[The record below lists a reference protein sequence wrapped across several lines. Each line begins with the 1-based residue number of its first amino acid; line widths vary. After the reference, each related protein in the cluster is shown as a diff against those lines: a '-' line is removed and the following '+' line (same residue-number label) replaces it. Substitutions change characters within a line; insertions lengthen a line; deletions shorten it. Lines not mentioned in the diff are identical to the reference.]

1 MDYRK
6 TYCYAFGNYKFT
18 GSDGEQNF
26 TTWKCYH
33 VDQILK
39 EIVKKSKDGNAFCS
53 VQRYSSLDATD
64 GDLQYCDLYFDFDGP
79 FEQTRTDAVKVVQY
93 FTGERFNL
101 PAELVR
107 VWYSGGKG
115 FHILVNAE
123 VVGIQPHKELT
134 YQMKKATLF
143 VSSFLDLQTLDKSI
157 YTIRRMWR
165 IPDSK
170 HYSGCFKT
178 ELYHGEL
185 FEKSEA
191 EIKTLASS
199 PRGPLWGEDDVTGI
213 EPDEDLQVWFQGFV
227 TAYEDD
233 VKFQSNQPRAA
244 VKKLEKA
251 PVCVQDLLDNHIRQ
265 EGSRNRATMTL
276 AAYYKDQGATQQE
289 AEAVLVPWA
298 LRTPAG
304 LTSKKGERELT
315 AGTKSVIKTVYDD
328 AGKYTFGCAFIR
340 SLGTGTDKPIQCDGD
355 RCPVANVTLD
365 DEISGLPD
373 NLEFQERNIALQ
385 GIYRKVAMMGPTA
398 REHYIDMVSKR
409 FKMSKVAIRDEIKRV
424 EMALK
429 VEPAIPRPLD
439 KPRDKALSLVQDIK
453 NGVFHYLIY
462 VPTSASNFVPRLVTS
477 ERQLEPV
484 GEDAEL
490 PEDTARWSVD
500 SQTAFNVF
508 EWLSGNKTVDAGQVF
523 RELRDF
529 IEQYMWYP
537 DKRFYQLLAVWI
549 MQTYVFN
556 IFDTTGYLALIGT
569 KRTGK
574 SRTLEILEQFA
585 FNCLKADSFSDAFIY
600 RAIERNRST
609 MLFDEADSLRKQPK
623 ESVNERLEII
633 RSGYKR
639 AGKVGRCEGESN
651 NTVTFSTYSPKAIAN
666 VTGLEE
672 ALEDRVIFVNVE
684 RKPQEIQVKKLVFR
698 DLDRVI
704 QEVRNKLYFFGL
716 QYSGQIA
723 DIYREYRTD
732 ELEDREAEIWAGVLV
747 VAKLISEELH
757 GSLMSLAVE
766 NKNRKELRE
775 GLESVEA
782 QVIMV
787 LWELIQE
794 NNFSQLTTS
803 GKYWKSETIRK
814 AIMDQL
820 GWEKISRNWI
830 SSVLLKLRIIEDN
843 KEYKERFRVIE
854 DGKQTRPMHYL
865 LISEK
870 VLNTAKKYSVDLEGN
885 EEKFSNDEKIEF

>member
-1 MDYRK
+1 
-6 TYCYAFGNYKFT
+6 
-18 GSDGEQNF
+18 
-26 TTWKCYH
+26 
-33 VDQILK
+33 
-39 EIVKKSKDGNAFCS
+39 
-53 VQRYSSLDATD
+53 
-64 GDLQYCDLYFDFDGP
+64 
-79 FEQTRTDAVKVVQY
+79 
-93 FTGERFNL
+93 
-101 PAELVR
+101 
-107 VWYSGGKG
+107 
-115 FHILVNAE
+115 
-123 VVGIQPHKELT
+123 
-134 YQMKKATLF
+134 
-143 VSSFLDLQTLDKSI
+143 
-157 YTIRRMWR
+157 
-165 IPDSK
+165 
-170 HYSGCFKT
+170 
-178 ELYHGEL
+178 
-185 FEKSEA
+185 
-191 EIKTLASS
+191 
-199 PRGPLWGEDDVTGI
+199 
-213 EPDEDLQVWFQGFV
+213 
-227 TAYEDD
+227 
-233 VKFQSNQPRAA
+233 
-244 VKKLEKA
+244 
-251 PVCVQDLLDNHIRQ
+251 
-265 EGSRNRATMTL
+265 
-276 AAYYKDQGATQQE
+276 
-289 AEAVLVPWA
+289 
-298 LRTPAG
+298 
-304 LTSKKGERELT
+304 
-315 AGTKSVIKTVYDD
+315 
-328 AGKYTFGCAFIR
+328 
-340 SLGTGTDKPIQCDGD
+340 
-355 RCPVANVTLD
+355 
-365 DEISGLPD
+365 
-373 NLEFQERNIALQ
+373 
-385 GIYRKVAMMGPTA
+385 
-398 REHYIDMVSKR
+398 
-409 FKMSKVAIRDEIKRV
+409 
-424 EMALK
+424 
-429 VEPAIPRPLD
+429 
-439 KPRDKALSLVQDIK
+439 
-453 NGVFHYLIY
+453 
-462 VPTSASNFVPRLVTS
+462 
-477 ERQLEPV
+477 
-484 GEDAEL
+484 
-490 PEDTARWSVD
+490 
-500 SQTAFNVF
+500 
-508 EWLSGNKTVDAGQVF
+508 
-523 RELRDF
+523 
-529 IEQYMWYP
+529 
-537 DKRFYQLLAVWI
+537 
-549 MQTYVFN
+549 
-556 IFDTTGYLALIGT
+556 
-569 KRTGK
+569 
-574 SRTLEILEQFA
+574 
-585 FNCLKADSFSDAFIY
+585 
-600 RAIERNRST
+600 